1 MLSLCFIPSY
11 SPKYG
16 KKDLLWLFLFLLL
29 SQHSA
34 EHYRAC
40 AHLLFP
46 VISVST
52 TVTPAPVISGCT
64 GCPPSDR
71 NSCAYL
77 SEQKDRVANGSG
89 LRLMAL
95 FTEDKDQRSVCS
107 LSSKAIFFPE
117 KKKFILCQF
126 LREGSGW
133 YFLVT
138 EK

>member
-1 MLSLCFIPSY
+1 VTELKPQPPSEGSFFLFINQFRDKGIHLNNPSSQSFSSQSNAFLCFVPSY
-11 SPKYG
+11 IPKYG

-34 EHYRAC
+34 EHYGAC

-71 NSCAYL
+71 NSCLICL
-77 SEQKDRVANGSG
+77 SRRTA
-89 LRLMAL
+89 LLMAQ
-95 FTEDKDQRSVCS
+95 DSD
-107 LSSKAIFFPE
+107 
-117 KKKFILCQF
+117 
-126 LREGSGW
+126 
-133 YFLVT
+133 
-138 EK
+138 